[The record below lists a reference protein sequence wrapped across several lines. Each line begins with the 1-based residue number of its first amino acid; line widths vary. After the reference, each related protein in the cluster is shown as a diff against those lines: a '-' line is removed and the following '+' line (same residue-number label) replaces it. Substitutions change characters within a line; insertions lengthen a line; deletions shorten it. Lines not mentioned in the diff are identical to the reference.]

1 MPCTV
6 YIATSIDGFIARPD
20 GGVDWLDVA
29 GPDDEDYGFFE
40 FMAGIDALVMGR
52 KTLET
57 ALSLGPWYY
66 GETPV
71 ICLSSTL
78 QAPPEGTPDTVE
90 LMNASP
96 QVVVDTLKARGLESL
111 YIDGGTTIQ
120 QFIDAGLITRFIIAR
135 IPVIIGEGI
144 PLFGKVPADIKLQH
158 VKTDIFDND
167 ITKSEYTVIP

>member
-1 MPCTV
+1 MSCTV

-29 GPDDEDYGFFE
+29 GPDDEDYGFFA

-78 QAPPEGTPDTVE
+78 QTPPEGSPDTVE
-90 LMNASP
+90 LMNAAP
-96 QVVVDTLKARGLESL
+96 RDVVATLAERGLNNL
-111 YIDGGTTIQ
+111 YVDGGTTIQ
-120 QFIDAGLITRFIIAR
+120 QFMDHELIDRFIIAR

-144 PLFGKVPADIKLQH
+144 PLFGNVPADLKFEH
-158 VKTDIFDND
+158 VKTDIFENG
-167 ITKSEYTVIP
+167 ITKSEYTVVR